1 VTNPAGLPSRGGD
14 GHTPK
19 SRSCC
24 RFVRAQYQRTIRT
37 LPAPRQPRRQ
47 GYIRQRM
54 QRRAGLSLSSEN
66 RKETLMTWSEDRA

>member
-24 RFVRAQYQRTIRT
+24 RFVRAQDQSTIRT
-37 LPAPRQPRRQ
+37 LPGPRQSRRQ
-47 GYIRQRM
+47 GCLTQRV
-54 QRRAGLSLSSEN
+54 QRRAGLPLSSPEQ
-66 RKETLMTWSEDRA
+66 S